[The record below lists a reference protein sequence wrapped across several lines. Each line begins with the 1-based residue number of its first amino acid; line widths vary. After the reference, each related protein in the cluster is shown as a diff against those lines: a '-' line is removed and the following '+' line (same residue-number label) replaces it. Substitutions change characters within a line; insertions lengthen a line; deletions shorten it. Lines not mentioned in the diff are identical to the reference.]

1 MPALERGEPVSR
13 EYPIRNIHR
22 TVGTILGSELTRRHG
37 GDGLPDGTI
46 SLKFNGTAGQSF
58 GAFLPRGI
66 TLTLEGDANDYIGK
80 GLSGGRII
88 VYPPKMLAVRRR
100 GERLDRQRGALR
112 RRPRGRAFFRG
123 RAGERFAVRNSGVLA
138 VVEGTGDHCC
148 EYMTGGVVLVIG
160 RTGRNFAAGMSG
172 GRAFVLDESHDFPRR
187 CNLEMVDL
195 EPLDKPEDLELVR
208 DLLTSTRSAP
218 AARSPCGCLRIGN
231 RP

>member
-1 MPALERGEPVSR
+1 MIRQDHGLESSLDLTTLVPDCMPALERGEAVSR

-100 GERLDRQRGALR
+100 GERVDRQRGALR
-112 RRPRGRAFFRG
+112 RDRRPGLFPRPRRRAIRGAQQRRPGR
-123 RAGERFAVRNSGVLA
+123 
-138 VVEGTGDHCC
+138 
-148 EYMTGGVVLVIG
+148 
-160 RTGRNFAAGMSG
+160 
-172 GRAFVLDESHDFPRR
+172 RR
-187 CNLEMVDL
+187 RSRR
-195 EPLDKPEDLELVR
+195 PLL
-208 DLLTSTRSAP
+208 
-218 AARSPCGCLRIGN
+218 
-231 RP
+231 